1 MKKEDYFRD
10 SLKKSLPLNIGW
22 MKRCFMTIKDDKPHE
37 FVFVKNGKIYVN
49 VDGKETLLDDAK
61 VGEPLFNPNNT
72 ITLFPDILKCLKK
85 DVKTTYGIALANM
98 VLLDFGLEGKMEYIN
113 GEVSISDIE
122 NGLLEVLK
130 DEPLNEAEKKP
141 DEFYT
146 SDIEQLSR
154 ADMCM
159 QEWAHIFTISRS
171 EKAITPPPGLDAFK
185 KKTIM
190 EMKKKYGD
198 KLFTEEVHAI
208 EYIDTIKAYYKAY
221 LESDPTLGIVLSNK
235 VLNDSL
241 MMRKV
246 AFGYQ
251 KNPFNPDT
259 PDLMILKSLEE
270 GMELTEDAFPHYVN
284 SSRSGSYF
292 RGVATQQSGTIA
304 KNLVLATM
312 SLKYVDGD
320 CGTKRTRRML
330 VEDPNSYK
338 TRYIIENG
346 KLVNVEDC
354 KKYKGKFI
362 ELRDPMYCNA
372 KVGGTCRIC
381 AGEMAYKNPNAVVL
395 QSTQAGGDL
404 VNGDMKKMH
413 GSVTKA
419 ITLDF

>member
-1 MKKEDYFRD
+1 MKKADYFRD
-10 SLKKSLPLNIGW
+10 ALRRSLPLNHSW
-22 MKRCFMTIKDDKPHE
+22 MKRCFMKIVDESPHE
-37 FVFVKNGKIYVN
+37 FVFIKDKGLYANI
-49 VDGKETLLDDAK
+49 DGVETLLEDAK
-61 VGEPLFNPNNT
+61 VGSPIFSIND
-72 ITLFPDILKCLKK
+72 TLDLESDLLLCLKK
-85 DVKTTYGIALANM
+85 DVRTTYGLALANM
-98 VLLDFGLEGKMEYIN
+98 VLLDFGLVGKMEYIN
-113 GEVSISDIE
+113 EEFSLSDIE
-122 NGLLEVLK
+122 DKILDVLQ
-130 DEPLNEAEKKP
+130 DEPLNEADKKP
-141 DEFYT
+141 DGFYT

-154 ADMCM
+154 GDMCV
-159 QEWAHIFTISRS
+159 QEWAHIFTVSRS
-171 EKAITPPPGLDAFK
+171 ERGITPPPGLDAFK

-208 EYIDTIKAYYKAY
+208 EYIDTIKAYYKEY
-221 LESDPTLGIVLSNK
+221 LEGDPSLGIVLSNK

-312 SLKYVDGD
+312 SLKYSKGD
-320 CGTKRTRRML
+320 CGSKRTRRMF
-330 VEDPNSYK
+330 VMNPSSYK
-338 TRYIIENG
+338 NRYIVEAG
-346 KLVNVEDC
+346 KVVNVEDC
-354 KKYKGKFI
+354 ERYKGKFI

-372 KVGGTCRIC
+372 KIGETCQIC
-381 AGEMAYKNPNAVVL
+381 AGEMAFKNPNAVVL

-413 GSVTKA
+413 GVVTKA
-419 ITLDF
+419 IVIEF